1 MPTLKLTKEQV
12 KEIRSKPLEK
22 LVVLATQF
30 GVSESHISLIRANK
44 RRTKHANL

>member
-1 MPTLKLTKEQV
+1 MKLTNEQV
-12 KEIRSKPLEK
+12 KEIRARKKEK

-30 GVSESHISLIRANK
+30 QVSESCISLIRSNK